1 MCLATLRI
9 AWDMQGFVVE
19 IRTQWRV
26 PGTKI
31 LNGHVTSF
39 GDLAPLFSFLSKHF
53 RSRIARDCYFLKHL
67 AMGWGS
73 R

>member
-39 GDLAPLFSFLSKHF
+39 GDLAPLFPFLSKHPPSG
-53 RSRIARDCYFLKHL
+53 RLCPSISAAGLPAIAT
-67 AMGWGS
+67 S
-73 R
+73 